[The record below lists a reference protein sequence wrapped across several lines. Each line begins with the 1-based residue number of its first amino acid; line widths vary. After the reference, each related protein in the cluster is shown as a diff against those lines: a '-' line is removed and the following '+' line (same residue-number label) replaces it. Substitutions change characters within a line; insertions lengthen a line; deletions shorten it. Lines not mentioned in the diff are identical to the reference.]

1 MSARDLAVTAAMDED
16 THGDLKEIQR
26 SCAKSAESI
35 FGMAAKR
42 LSSSGGMG
50 GARSANW
57 GGVDSESVDCVIAGV
72 CFRNC
77 DVPCWPKCVGWRMKA
92 ITEQDRIAARALAK
106 RLVKELGAMEW
117 HRRGNESECAQRV
130 AEAVNR
136 EARNSGLNPLL
147 IKSFMLRLQRG
158 DV

>member
-1 MSARDLAVTAAMDED
+1 
-16 THGDLKEIQR
+16 
-26 SCAKSAESI
+26 
-35 FGMAAKR
+35 
-42 LSSSGGMG
+42 
-50 GARSANW
+50 
-57 GGVDSESVDCVIAGV
+57 
-72 CFRNC
+72 
-77 DVPCWPKCVGWRMKA
+77 MKPL
-92 ITEQDRIAARALAK
+92 TEQDRIAARRIAK

-117 HRRGNESECAQRV
+117 HRNGNEKECAQRV